1 VFQVFH
7 CLRDQH
13 DWRLVLLAAVVCFSG
28 SLVAVNIFHHSI
40 ASRSRTRLIWIAIT
54 GGAIGYAIWAT
65 HFIAMLAYD
74 PSVPIGYSVALTGL
88 SLAAAMALTSFGF
101 GFAANDPG
109 PCSAA
114 VGGGIVGAGIAS
126 MHYLGMWAVEV
137 PGRIAWSMPYVL
149 ASIVLGI
156 LFAMAALVIAIR
168 QGGKWRTFAAAVLL
182 TLAIVSH
189 DFTAM
194 GAVGITPDPTRLP
207 SDLSLSPTYLAV
219 AIAGVAL
226 SILGMSLI
234 GVLADHRL
242 ATKTSRFQEII
253 RQLYAARQQVE
264 ASQKELQEQRF
275 RLNMAI
281 NNMSQGLLMFDS
293 SERIT
298 VCNRRYIE
306 MYGLS
311 PDVVKPGCT
320 FRKLILHRQETGSFP
335 GDVDSYH
342 SSLLNN
348 LAHGT
353 ATQQSRLPDGRSI
366 QIINH
371 PLANGGWVATHE
383 DVTEQRSAEAKIA
396 YMAHHDVLTGLA
408 NRATLA
414 QKIDEAAARYR
425 RRGDQPFSILLLDLD
440 RFKYVNDTL
449 GHPLGDALLREAAK
463 RLKACIREI
472 DVLGRLGGDEF
483 AIIQMGEIN
492 QRKAASALANHIT
505 EVMSQPFNIGDNEV
519 SIGASIGI
527 ALAPEH
533 ATDPDSLLKMA
544 DLALYRAKS
553 AGRGNYQFFAL
564 EMTEAACARREVEI
578 ELSQAV
584 RSDELKLHYQ
594 PIIDIQTNKICGAEA
609 LIRWHHPTKGT
620 ISPDQFIPLAEQ
632 NGLIHQ
638 IGKWV
643 LYTACSEAA
652 TWPANVKIAI
662 NLSPAQ
668 LRKANLY
675 EMVVAVLA
683 HSGLEPARL
692 ELEITETALI
702 ESATECL
709 PTLRQLKSL
718 GVTVALDDFGTG
730 YSSLSQLTMFPF
742 DKVKIDRSF
751 VRELANRSDCAAIVC
766 AIANLGRALNIVTT
780 AEGIETEE
788 QLTLARTA
796 GCSLAQGYFF
806 GGAVPASDL
815 DFSNVVLKPIVKK
828 AKQIA
833 DNEPCAVEREFGQAL
848 GAA

>member
-13 DWRLVLLAAVVCFSG
+13 DWRLVLLATVVCFSG
-28 SLVAVNIFHHSI
+28 SLVAVSIFHRAI
-40 ASRSRTRLIWIAIT
+40 ASRARTRLIWIAIT

-74 PSVPIGYSVALTGL
+74 PSIPIGYSVALTGL

-101 GFAANDPG
+101 GFAANDARQG
-109 PCSAA
+109 SAS

-137 PGRIAWSMPYVL
+137 PGHIAWSIPHVL
-149 ASIVLGI
+149 ASIALGMI
-156 LFAMAALVIAIR
+156 FGMAALVVAIR
-168 QGGKWRTFAAAVLL
+168 RDSKWRTLAAAVLL
-182 TLAIVSH
+182 TLAIVTH
-189 DFTAM
+189 HFTAM
-194 GAVGITPDPTRLP
+194 GAVGITPDPTLLP

-242 ATKTSRFQEII
+242 ATRTGKFQEII
-253 RQLYAARQQVE
+253 RQLSAAREQIE
-264 ASQKELQEQRF
+264 ASQKELQEHRF
-275 RLNMAI
+275 RLSMAI

-298 VCNRRYIE
+298 VCNQRYID

-320 FRKLILHRQETGSFP
+320 FRELILHRQETGSFQ
-335 GDVDSYH
+335 GDVNAYH
-342 SSLLNN
+342 LNLLDN

-353 ATQQSRLPDGRSI
+353 ASQQSHLPDGRSI

-408 NRATLA
+408 NRAALA
-414 QKIDEAAARYR
+414 QKIDEAAARYC
-425 RRGDQPFSILLLDLD
+425 RRGDRPFSVLLLDLD
-440 RFKYVNDTL
+440 RFKHVNDTL
-449 GHPLGDALLREAAK
+449 GHPLGDTLLREAAL
-463 RLKACIREI
+463 RLKTCIREI
-472 DVLGRLGGDEF
+472 DVLARLGGDEF
-483 AIIQMGEIN
+483 AIIQMGPTN
-492 QRKAASALANHIT
+492 QRDAASAAANRIT

-519 SIGASIGI
+519 CIGASIGI

-533 ATDPDSLLKMA
+533 AIDPDSLLKMA

-553 AGRGNYQFFAL
+553 AGRGNYQFFEV
-564 EMTEAACARREVEI
+564 EMTEAACARREVET

-584 RSDELKLHYQ
+584 RNNELKLHYQ
-594 PIIDIQTNKICGAEA
+594 PIIDTQTNKICGAEA
-609 LIRWHHPTKGT
+609 LIRWHHPIKGT

-652 TWPANVKIAI
+652 RWPVDVKLAI

-668 LRKANLY
+668 LRRANLY
-675 EMVVAVLA
+675 DMVMDALA
-683 HSGLEPARL
+683 HSGLAPARL

-709 PTLRQLKSL
+709 PTLRQLKSI
-718 GVTVALDDFGTG
+718 GITVALDDFGTG

-751 VRELANRSDCAAIVC
+751 VRELGKRSDCAAIVC
-766 AIANLGRALNIVTT
+766 AIANLGKALNIVTT
-780 AEGIETEE
+780 AEGVETQE
-788 QLTLARTA
+788 QLALARTA
-796 GCSLAQGYFF
+796 GCSLVQGYLF
-806 GGAVPASDL
+806 GGAVPLSEL
-815 DFSNVVLKPIVKK
+815 DFGNVVVKPTIRR
-828 AKQIA
+828 AKRIA
-833 DNEPCAVEREFGQAL
+833 DNEAFANSRQLA
-848 GAA
+848 GAQL